1 MGTGVKRG
9 MYRHSLSTTPP
20 DLTAST
26 MDATSSGVQYP
37 YLHDPNP
44 SPLKAHSLQSVA
56 NVIELTEELLTSARQ
71 AELSSSGAPPQVQAQ
86 QEEEEEAHP
95 GRLGVGTSVEAMYSA
110 DSQWYAATVK
120 GVTAGGYIVVY
131 NDWGNEEEVD
141 ASSVRARMDQGGSE
155 KPEEGEGASAAAAA
169 AQGEGEQA
177 EGAAEGGGAA
187 VSAEAEAEAGRLALK
202 RKIAQAASADL
213 TPKNLPA
220 KLKVNPDD
228 PEDVKI
234 AKRKKI
240 HAFKSKQRME
250 MMELTQDK
258 RQNSWQQK
266 KESIFKSPE
275 DLKGKVG
282 VTGSGH
288 GMTDF
293 QRREKFLNLKVGSDD
308 VDE

>member
-1 MGTGVKRG
+1 MQ
-9 MYRHSLSTTPP
+9 H
-20 DLTAST
+20 
-26 MDATSSGVQYP
+26 
-37 YLHDPNP
+37 
-44 SPLKAHSLQSVA
+44 
-56 NVIELTEELLTSARQ
+56 E
-71 AELSSSGAPPQVQAQ
+71 
-86 QEEEEEAHP
+86 
-95 GRLGVGTSVEAMYSA
+95 
-110 DSQWYAATVK
+110 YAATVK

-131 NDWGNEEEVD
+131 NDWGNEE
-141 ASSVRARMDQGGSE
+141 
-155 KPEEGEGASAAAAA
+155 
-169 AQGEGEQA
+169 EGEQA